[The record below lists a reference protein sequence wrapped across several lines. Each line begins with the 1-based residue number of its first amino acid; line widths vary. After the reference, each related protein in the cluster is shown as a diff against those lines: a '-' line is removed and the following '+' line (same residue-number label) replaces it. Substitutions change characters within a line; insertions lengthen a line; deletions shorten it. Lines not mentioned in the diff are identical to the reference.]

1 MSRLLT
7 GLSVSS
13 LVFVIIATALT
24 YTSFFTS
31 NWLSASSSNTTKL
44 KRNFGLWDN
53 GLQNLNCDV
62 TPFSICMYTRA
73 GVFASMVLNVPSFL
87 FALVSTAVVAS
98 GGNTRSSATLA
109 RSSAIMST
117 IAAICH
123 FIGVLLYTLQHTT
136 CIVRC
141 PPTHNYYS
149 DKTKDLKFGFSFY
162 LAWVALPL
170 LIAALIIQFVF
181 ASAISISEKEKFG
194 ESSRSIE
201 HINTHSFIDDTSDNS
216 SGKAKK
222 INGV

>member
-62 TPFSICMYTRA
+62 TPFSICT
-73 GVFASMVLNVPSFL
+73 
-87 FALVSTAVVAS
+87 
-98 GGNTRSSATLA
+98 
-109 RSSAIMST
+109 
-117 IAAICH
+117 ICH

-170 LIAALIIQFVF
+170 LIAALIIQ
-181 ASAISISEKEKFG
+181 
-194 ESSRSIE
+194 
-201 HINTHSFIDDTSDNS
+201 
-216 SGKAKK
+216 
-222 INGV
+222 